1 MFAPPDRVPRAAS
14 SRLLELR
21 WLRSQ
26 LAAVTRAHVVR
37 LWAIR
42 SASLALAIGIGAV
55 AAVAASR
62 VLFAR
67 APIGGTSGL
76 FALYGATAAVG
87 IGLAI
92 LAQLVAVAKRLGDS
106 VTPPSSKVI
115 SMAARLRGHLK
126 PPSELTSRP
135 INAA

>member
-14 SRLLELR
+14 SPFLELR

-26 LAAVTRAHVVR
+26 LAALTRVHVVR

-42 SASLALAIGIGAV
+42 SASLVLAIGIGAV
-55 AAVAASR
+55 AAVAASS

-87 IGLAI
+87 IGLAM
-92 LAQLVAVAKRLGDS
+92 LTQLVGLAKRLTAS
-106 VTPPSSKVI
+106 TTPRAKVI
-115 SMAARLRGHLK
+115 SIHPASRNT
-126 PPSELTSRP
+126 SERDWNSRP
-135 INAA
+135 FNAA